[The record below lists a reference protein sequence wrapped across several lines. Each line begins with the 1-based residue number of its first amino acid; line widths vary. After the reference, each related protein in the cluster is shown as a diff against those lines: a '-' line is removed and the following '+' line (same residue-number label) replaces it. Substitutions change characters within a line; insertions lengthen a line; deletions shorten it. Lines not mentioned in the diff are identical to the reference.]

1 MMALLELA
9 ETKSVA
15 GSNLSKKVTDG
26 GNVGTCPLGGGH
38 LKGKGCSHVCVLKR
52 RFFVYKCLLF
62 WFDTL
67 RYCSQKVIILLA
79 PFGIAVN
86 KPTRVSQVLL

>member
-1 MMALLELA
+1 MSHCHKLMMALLELA

-26 GNVGTCPLGGGH
+26 GDVGTCPLGGGH

-52 RFFVYKCLLF
+52 RFLF
-62 WFDTL
+62 TNADYFD
-67 RYCSQKVIILLA
+67 SI
-79 PFGIAVN
+79 P
-86 KPTRVSQVLL
+86 